1 MAEKKKTLSFNQI
14 RTNSIMA
21 MRKDFIE
28 NENLSDS
35 EAYKKAV
42 IIESYT
48 SGANYK
54 KGNIYKGDDKLILKF
69 LPERAKKIKKK
80 TSILSKEN

>member
-14 RTNSIMA
+14 RTNKIMA
-21 MRKDFIE
+21 LRKDFIKY
-28 NENLSDS
+28 ENLSES

-48 SGANYK
+48 SGHNYK
-54 KGNIYKGDDKLILKF
+54 QGNLYAGDDKLILKF
-69 LPERAKKIKKK
+69 LPERAKKTKKK
-80 TSILSKEN
+80 TSILNK